1 MGARGWQGEKMT
13 IQEVYD
19 YLKPM
24 DETLMKRKYMSDGDS
39 LIISAMWEA
48 IKRWKKFGLEP
59 KKEK

>member
-1 MGARGWQGEKMT
+1 MT